1 MEHIRKKWVCVIVA
15 LILVGITI
23 MYISPIA
30 FAYDGVL
37 TRKKVDD
44 YKVQYDLGAT
54 RRHDSQVTDIYLVY
68 FGFKKVSVQKEE
80 GYEGYDVELE
90 RIMPFLYRWER
101 ELYDCVFRVTIG
113 NKKYYY
119 TIVST

>member
-1 MEHIRKKWVCVIVA
+1 MEHIRKKRVCVIVV

-23 MYISPIA
+23 MCISPIA
-30 FAYDGVL
+30 FAYDGVV

-44 YKVQYDLGAT
+44 YKMQYDLGAT
-54 RRHDSQVTDIYLVY
+54 HRHDSKVTDIYLVY
-68 FGFKKVSVQKEE
+68 FGFEKVSVQKEE
-80 GYEGYDVELE
+80 GYEGYDVELV

-101 ELYDCVFRVTIG
+101 ELYDCAFRVTIG
-113 NKKYYY
+113 NKKYYC

>member
-23 MYISPIA
+23 MCISPIA
-30 FAYDGVL
+30 FAYDGVV

-44 YKVQYDLGAT
+44 YKMQYDLGAT

-68 FGFKKVSVQKEE
+68 FGFEKVFVQKEE
-80 GYEGYDVELE
+80 GYEEYDVELE
-90 RIMPFLYRWER
+90 RVMPFLYRWER
-101 ELYDCVFRVTIG
+101 ELYDCAFRVTIG